1 MIYVIV
7 LFIFTELLFSCYAVG
22 ALSVSFCSAYPASLS
37 CLILSFPFSSF
48 CPSLLFSVPLTPH
61 CNTSCRSP
69 LSEPDTAEEEKAP
82 DVLHPLADLWAGE
95 TLSPAEVPGVGW
107 TCCAGQSTEDD
118 RRTSQNL
125 VPKQTH
131 QVEVKLPVY
140 TRWYKIY
147 RTCAEQTFFIKDCV
161 SIWFLGG
168 VRKTICVF

>member
-1 MIYVIV
+1 MV
-7 LFIFTELLFSCYAVG
+7 LFISTELLFLLLRCWC
-22 ALSVSFCSAYPASLS
+22 LSVSFCSPASLS

-95 TLSPAEVPGVGW
+95 TLSPAEVPGVGG

-131 QVEVKLPVY
+131 QVEVKLRVY
-140 TRWYKIY
+140 TRLYKIY
-147 RTCAEQTFFIKDCV
+147 RTDLLIKDCV
-161 SIWFLGG
+161 SVWFLGD
-168 VRKTICVF
+168 VRKTIRVF